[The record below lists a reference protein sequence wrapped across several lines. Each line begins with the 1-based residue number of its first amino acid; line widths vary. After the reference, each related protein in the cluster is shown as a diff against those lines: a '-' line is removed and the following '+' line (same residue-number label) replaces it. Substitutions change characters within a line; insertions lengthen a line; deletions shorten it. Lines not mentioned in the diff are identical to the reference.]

1 MRLKELEIQGF
12 KSFPDKTKIT
22 IGQGIT
28 GVVGPNGSGKSNISD
43 SIRWVL
49 GETSSKQLRGSGKME
64 DVIFGGTQS
73 RGAMG
78 FASVALTIDNSDHG
92 LDMDADEVTIGRR
105 YYRSGESEYSIN
117 GQNVRLKDVYE
128 LLLDTGIGRDGYAI
142 VGQGRIAEIVG
153 AKSAERREIFE
164 EASGIAKYRYRKNEA
179 ERRLEAAEGNLE
191 RLRDILGELEKR
203 VGPLKRD
210 SEKAQQFL
218 ELSERRKSLEVTLWV
233 DAIRRANDTVRDQQ
247 RKFEAAQADYER
259 LSRQLDEFDE
269 KSAALRE
276 EAQQLVLQVEQANAD
291 IRAVTEANAGSESEI
306 AVLKNESEHSR
317 FRIDEATGELERA
330 GQGRQSIE
338 IEAAGHKAA
347 IEKLHG
353 EVAALDARVAELRAE
368 LRALEEK
375 AAASGQRRDVIDA
388 AIARLQDT
396 ATAAKVR
403 AASAQ
408 SAKEAAAQ
416 RLDEA
421 KQQAVELENSAA
433 AAEEEK
439 RRAERRLKDAEEAV
453 TRNDNIKAGLKLKL
467 ESRRRQ
473 QAEAADALQ
482 KADKERSNTSQ
493 RIHILEDLERNMDGY
508 QQSVKAVMRAAAGR
522 RLRGIIGPVAGILT
536 VEKGYET
543 AIETALGFALQN
555 IVVEDQGCARAAIGF
570 LKDERAGRATFLPLD
585 TVQGSRF
592 TGRLTG
598 TAEVAADLVKCD
610 PRYQHI
616 IDNLLGRIIVVED
629 LSEASTV
636 AKNLGYR
643 NRIVTLD
650 GQVINAGGSFTGG
663 STARSVGV
671 FSRKQELDELRT
683 RLVKLEKKRADAEKE
698 LEARKAEVDNLT
710 AQLSGAEAEGMNASS
725 ERLRASLELDRL
737 TAAVA
742 QHEENTRSL
751 AAEIEAQQAAVTQN
765 ETACAEAEAAQGKA
779 EAELNTYNAEL
790 AELGESTGS
799 LTAER
804 ERITN
809 ELSENQMQRLAN
821 EKDIGLHEAALEGL
835 QSRTGEAEA
844 RARELNAAIEAAKAK
859 IEANALKIAEIER
872 TRGENKEKIAAAEET
887 IRTANAARMEKEA
900 AVARLGQ
907 ENRALTDERERM
919 SGEMARLAERRT
931 AAENELNDTNTK
943 LWEEYQLTAGE
954 AKELCVEFESL
965 TELRR
970 SVAEVRGK
978 IRGLGNVNV
987 GAIEEYKEV
996 KERYDFLKAQVTDVE
1011 KAKSELTKMIAELCS
1026 EMEELFTTSFKQ
1038 INTHFQQIFKE
1049 LFGGGHARL
1058 YLSDESNVLESG
1070 IEIEVSPPGKVIK
1083 NLSALS
1089 GGEQALVAISIYFA
1103 ILNVN
1108 PAPFCFLDEIEAAL
1122 DDVNVARYAQYL
1134 RRMTDHTQFIVITHR
1149 RGTMEAADVLYGV
1162 TMQEDGVSKILRLDL
1177 DKVSADLIT

>member
-22 IGQGIT
+22 IGEGIT

-338 IEAAGHKAA
+338 TEAAAHKAA

-508 QQSVKAVMRAAAGR
+508 QQSVKAVMRAAACR

-765 ETACAEAEAAQGKA
+765 ETDCAEAEAAQGKA
-779 EAELNTYNAEL
+779 EAELSTYNAEL

-872 TRGENKEKIAAAEET
+872 IRGENKEKIAAAEET

-954 AKELCVEFESL
+954 AKDLCVEFESL

-1011 KAKSELTKMIAELCS
+1011 KAKSELTRMIAELCS

>member
-22 IGQGIT
+22 IGEGIT

-338 IEAAGHKAA
+338 TEAAGHKAA

-809 ELSENQMQRLAN
+809 ELSKNQMQRLAN

-887 IRTANAARMEKEA
+887 IRTANAARMEREA

-1011 KAKSELTKMIAELCS
+1011 KAKSELTRMIAELCS

>member
-22 IGQGIT
+22 IGEGIT

-338 IEAAGHKAA
+338 TEAAGHKAA

-421 KQQAVELENSAA
+421 KQQAVEQENSAA

-598 TAEVAADLVKCD
+598 TAEV
-610 PRYQHI
+610 
-616 IDNLLGRIIVVED
+616 
-629 LSEASTV
+629 
-636 AKNLGYR
+636 
-643 NRIVTLD
+643 
-650 GQVINAGGSFTGG
+650 QVINAGGSFTGG

-1011 KAKSELTKMIAELCS
+1011 KAKSELTRMIAELCS

>member
-22 IGQGIT
+22 IGEGIT

-338 IEAAGHKAA
+338 TEAAGHKAA

-931 AAENELNDTNTK
+931 AAENELNDTNSK

-1011 KAKSELTKMIAELCS
+1011 KAKSELTRMIAELCS

>member
-22 IGQGIT
+22 IGEGIT

-233 DAIRRANDTVRDQQ
+233 DAIRRANDAVRDQQ

-338 IEAAGHKAA
+338 TEAAGHKAA
-347 IEKLHG
+347 IEKLRG

-421 KQQAVELENSAA
+421 KRQAVELENSAA

-439 RRAERRLKDAEEAV
+439 RRAERRLKEAEEAV

-859 IEANALKIAEIER
+859 IEANALKIAEIEC

-1011 KAKSELTKMIAELCS
+1011 KAKSELTRMIAELCS

>member
-22 IGQGIT
+22 IGEGIT

-247 RKFEAAQADYER
+247 RKFEAAQSDYER

-338 IEAAGHKAA
+338 TEAAGHKAA

-353 EVAALDARVAELRAE
+353 EVAALDARVEELRAE

-592 TGRLTG
+592 TGHLTG

-765 ETACAEAEAAQGKA
+765 ETAYAEAEAAQGKA
-779 EAELNTYNAEL
+779 EAELSTYNAEL

-954 AKELCVEFESL
+954 AKDLCVEFESL

-1011 KAKSELTKMIAELCS
+1011 KAKSELTRMIAELCS

>member
-22 IGQGIT
+22 IGEGIT

-317 FRIDEATGELERA
+317 FRIDEATSELERA

-338 IEAAGHKAA
+338 TEAAGHKAA

-353 EVAALDARVAELRAE
+353 EVAALDARVTELRAE
-368 LRALEEK
+368 LHALEEK

-408 SAKEAAAQ
+408 SAREAAAQ
-416 RLDEA
+416 RLAEA
-421 KQQAVELENSAA
+421 QQQAAELETSAA

-439 RRAERRLKDAEEAV
+439 RRAERRLKDAEDAV

-536 VEKGYET
+536 VEKGYEV

-671 FSRKQELDELRT
+671 FSRKQELDELRA
-683 RLVKLEKKRADAEKE
+683 RLVKLDKKRADAEKE

-742 QHEENTRSL
+742 QHEETTRSL
-751 AAEIEAQQAAVTQN
+751 TAEIEAQQAAVTQN
-765 ETACAEAEAAQGKA
+765 ETACAEAEAARAKA
-779 EAELNTYNAEL
+779 EEELTTYNAEL

-804 ERITN
+804 ERITG

-872 TRGENKEKIAAAEET
+872 TRADNKEKIAAAEEA
-887 IRTANAARMEKEA
+887 IRAANAARMEKEA

-931 AAENELNDTNTK
+931 AAENELNDNNTK
-943 LWEEYQLTAGE
+943 LCEE
-954 AKELCVEFESL
+954 
-965 TELRR
+965 
-970 SVAEVRGK
+970 
-978 IRGLGNVNV
+978 
-987 GAIEEYKEV
+987 
-996 KERYDFLKAQVTDVE
+996 
-1011 KAKSELTKMIAELCS
+1011 
-1026 EMEELFTTSFKQ
+1026 
-1038 INTHFQQIFKE
+1038 
-1049 LFGGGHARL
+1049 
-1058 YLSDESNVLESG
+1058 
-1070 IEIEVSPPGKVIK
+1070 
-1083 NLSALS
+1083 
-1089 GGEQALVAISIYFA
+1089 
-1103 ILNVN
+1103 
-1108 PAPFCFLDEIEAAL
+1108 
-1122 DDVNVARYAQYL
+1122 
-1134 RRMTDHTQFIVITHR
+1134 
-1149 RGTMEAADVLYGV
+1149 
-1162 TMQEDGVSKILRLDL
+1162 
-1177 DKVSADLIT
+1177 

>member
-22 IGQGIT
+22 IGEGIT

-338 IEAAGHKAA
+338 TEAAGHKAA

-421 KQQAVELENSAA
+421 KRQAVELENSAA

-710 AQLSGAEAEGMNASS
+710 AQLSGAEAESMNASS

-751 AAEIEAQQAAVTQN
+751 ATEIEAQQAAVTQN

-1011 KAKSELTKMIAELCS
+1011 KAKSELTRMIAELCS

>member
-22 IGQGIT
+22 IGEGIT

-338 IEAAGHKAA
+338 TEAAGHKAA

-421 KQQAVELENSAA
+421 KQQAVEQENSAA

-629 LSEASTV
+629 LSKASTV

-1011 KAKSELTKMIAELCS
+1011 KAKSELTRMIAELCS

>member
-22 IGQGIT
+22 IGEGIT

-338 IEAAGHKAA
+338 TEAAGHKAA

-616 IDNLLGRIIVVED
+616 IDNLLGRIIVVGD

-765 ETACAEAEAAQGKA
+765 GTACAEAEAAQGKA

-1011 KAKSELTKMIAELCS
+1011 KAKSELTRMIAELCS

>member
-22 IGQGIT
+22 IGEGIT

-338 IEAAGHKAA
+338 TEAAGHKAA

-353 EVAALDARVAELRAE
+353 EVAALDARVEELRAE

-683 RLVKLEKKRADAEKE
+683 RLVKLEKKRSDAEKE

-710 AQLSGAEAEGMNASS
+710 AQLSGAEAESMNASS

-765 ETACAEAEAAQGKA
+765 ETACVEAEAAQGKA
-779 EAELNTYNAEL
+779 EAELSTYNAEL

-872 TRGENKEKIAAAEET
+872 IRGENKEKIAAAEET

-954 AKELCVEFESL
+954 AKDLCVEFESL

-1011 KAKSELTKMIAELCS
+1011 KAKSELTRMIAELCS

>member
-12 KSFPDKTKIT
+12 KSFPDKTTIT
-22 IGQGIT
+22 IGEGIT

-338 IEAAGHKAA
+338 TEAAGHKAA

-765 ETACAEAEAAQGKA
+765 GTACAEAEAAQGKA

-1011 KAKSELTKMIAELCS
+1011 KAKSELTRMIAELCS

>member
-22 IGQGIT
+22 IGEGIT

-338 IEAAGHKAA
+338 TEAAGHKAA

-421 KQQAVELENSAA
+421 KQQAVELENSSA

-1011 KAKSELTKMIAELCS
+1011 KAKSELTRMIAELCS

-1134 RRMTDHTQFIVITHR
+1134 RRMTDQTQFIVITHR

>member
-22 IGQGIT
+22 IGEGIT

-247 RKFEAAQADYER
+247 RKFEAAQSDYER

-338 IEAAGHKAA
+338 TEAAGHKAA

-453 TRNDNIKAGLKLKL
+453 TRHDNIKAGLKLKL

-779 EAELNTYNAEL
+779 EAELSTYNAEL

-1011 KAKSELTKMIAELCS
+1011 KAKSELTRMIAELCS

>member
-22 IGQGIT
+22 IGEGIT

-338 IEAAGHKAA
+338 TEAAGHKAT

-954 AKELCVEFESL
+954 AKEFCVEFEPL

-1011 KAKSELTKMIAELCS
+1011 KAKSELTRMIAELCS

>member
-22 IGQGIT
+22 IGEGIT

-338 IEAAGHKAA
+338 TEAAAHKAA

-779 EAELNTYNAEL
+779 EAELSTYNAEL

-872 TRGENKEKIAAAEET
+872 IRGENKEKIAAAEET

-931 AAENELNDTNTK
+931 AAETELNDTNSK
-943 LWEEYQLTAGE
+943 LWEEYQLTEGE
-954 AKELCVEFESL
+954 ARSHCVPFESL

-970 SVAEVRGK
+970 SVAEVRSK

-987 GAIEEYKEV
+987 GAIDEYKEV

-1011 KAKSELTKMIAELCS
+1011 KAKAELTKMIAELCS
-1026 EMEELFTTSFKQ
+1026 EMQELFTASFKQ
-1038 INTHFQQIFKE
+1038 INTNFQQIFKE

-1058 YLSDESNVLESG
+1058 YLSDEANVLESG

>member
-22 IGQGIT
+22 IGEGIT

-247 RKFEAAQADYER
+247 RKFEAAQSDYER

-338 IEAAGHKAA
+338 TEAAGHKAA

-353 EVAALDARVAELRAE
+353 EVAALDARVEELRAE

-408 SAKEAAAQ
+408 SAKEAAAR

-779 EAELNTYNAEL
+779 EAELSTYNAEL

-872 TRGENKEKIAAAEET
+872 IRGENKEKIAAAEET

-954 AKELCVEFESL
+954 AKDLCVEFESL

-1011 KAKSELTKMIAELCS
+1011 KAKSELTRMIAELCS

>member
-22 IGQGIT
+22 IGEGIT

-338 IEAAGHKAA
+338 TEAAGHKAA

-421 KQQAVELENSAA
+421 EQQAVELENSAA

-1011 KAKSELTKMIAELCS
+1011 KAKSELTRMIAELCS

-1038 INTHFQQIFKE
+1038 INIHFQQIFKE

>member
-22 IGQGIT
+22 IGEGIT

-338 IEAAGHKAA
+338 TEAAGHKAA

-751 AAEIEAQQAAVTQN
+751 ATEIEAQQAAVTQN

-954 AKELCVEFESL
+954 AKDLCVEFESL

-1011 KAKSELTKMIAELCS
+1011 KAKSELTRMIAELCS

>member
-22 IGQGIT
+22 IGEGIT

-247 RKFEAAQADYER
+247 RKFEAAQGR
-259 LSRQLDEFDE
+259 LRTPEPPAGRVRR

-338 IEAAGHKAA
+338 TEAAGHKAA

-353 EVAALDARVAELRAE
+353 EVAALRRPRGRTARRTPCVWKNKLPPA
-368 LRALEEK
+368 
-375 AAASGQRRDVIDA
+375 V
-388 AIARLQDT
+388 
-396 ATAAKVR
+396 
-403 AASAQ
+403 SAGTLSTPLLLACRTPPLPRKCVPPRPNRQ
-408 SAKEAAAQ
+408 KKPPPSVWMK
-416 RLDEA
+416 R
-421 KQQAVELENSAA
+421 KQQAVELERLRRRCRG
-433 AAEEEK
+433 EK

-482 KADKERSNTSQ
+482 KAEQ
-493 RIHILEDLERNMDGY
+493 RTGPTPPSASTFWKDLERNMDGY
-508 QQSVKAVMRAAAGR
+508 QQSVKAVMQCRCGPPSARASS
-522 RLRGIIGPVAGILT
+522 GPVAGILT
-536 VEKGYET
+536 VETGYEA

-555 IVVEDQGCARAAIGF
+555 IVVED
-570 LKDERAGRATFLPLD
+570 E
-585 TVQGSRF
+585 
-592 TGRLTG
+592 
-598 TAEVAADLVKCD
+598 
-610 PRYQHI
+610 
-616 IDNLLGRIIVVED
+616 
-629 LSEASTV
+629 
-636 AKNLGYR
+636 
-643 NRIVTLD
+643 
-650 GQVINAGGSFTGG
+650 
-663 STARSVGV
+663 
-671 FSRKQELDELRT
+671 
-683 RLVKLEKKRADAEKE
+683 
-698 LEARKAEVDNLT
+698 
-710 AQLSGAEAEGMNASS
+710 
-725 ERLRASLELDRL
+725 
-737 TAAVA
+737 TAAP
-742 QHEENTRSL
+742 S
-751 AAEIEAQQAAVTQN
+751 
-765 ETACAEAEAAQGKA
+765 
-779 EAELNTYNAEL
+779 
-790 AELGESTGS
+790 
-799 LTAER
+799 
-804 ERITN
+804 
-809 ELSENQMQRLAN
+809 
-821 EKDIGLHEAALEGL
+821 
-835 QSRTGEAEA
+835 
-844 RARELNAAIEAAKAK
+844 
-859 IEANALKIAEIER
+859 
-872 TRGENKEKIAAAEET
+872 
-887 IRTANAARMEKEA
+887 
-900 AVARLGQ
+900 
-907 ENRALTDERERM
+907 
-919 SGEMARLAERRT
+919 
-931 AAENELNDTNTK
+931 
-943 LWEEYQLTAGE
+943 AGH
-954 AKELCVEFESL
+954 
-965 TELRR
+965 R
-970 SVAEVRGK
+970 
-978 IRGLGNVNV
+978 
-987 GAIEEYKEV
+987 
-996 KERYDFLKAQVTDVE
+996 
-1011 KAKSELTKMIAELCS
+1011 
-1026 EMEELFTTSFKQ
+1026 
-1038 INTHFQQIFKE
+1038 
-1049 LFGGGHARL
+1049 
-1058 YLSDESNVLESG
+1058 
-1070 IEIEVSPPGKVIK
+1070 
-1083 NLSALS
+1083 
-1089 GGEQALVAISIYFA
+1089 
-1103 ILNVN
+1103 
-1108 PAPFCFLDEIEAAL
+1108 PF
-1122 DDVNVARYAQYL
+1122 
-1134 RRMTDHTQFIVITHR
+1134 
-1149 RGTMEAADVLYGV
+1149 
-1162 TMQEDGVSKILRLDL
+1162 
-1177 DKVSADLIT
+1177 

>member
-22 IGQGIT
+22 IGEGIT

-247 RKFEAAQADYER
+247 RKFEAAQSDYER

-338 IEAAGHKAA
+338 TEAAGHKAA

-408 SAKEAAAQ
+408 SAKEAAAR

-779 EAELNTYNAEL
+779 EAELSTYNAEL

-872 TRGENKEKIAAAEET
+872 IRGENKGKIAAAEET

-954 AKELCVEFESL
+954 AKDLCVEFESL

-1011 KAKSELTKMIAELCS
+1011 KAKSELTRMIAELCS

>member
-22 IGQGIT
+22 IGEGIT

-338 IEAAGHKAA
+338 TEAAGHKAA

-353 EVAALDARVAELRAE
+353 EVAALDTRVAELRAE

-421 KQQAVELENSAA
+421 KQQAAELENSAA

-872 TRGENKEKIAAAEET
+872 TRGENKEKIADAEET

-1011 KAKSELTKMIAELCS
+1011 KAKSELTRMIAELCS

>member
-22 IGQGIT
+22 IGEGIT

-247 RKFEAAQADYER
+247 RKFEAAQSDYER

-338 IEAAGHKAA
+338 TEAAGHKAA

-353 EVAALDARVAELRAE
+353 EVAALDARVAELRAD

-954 AKELCVEFESL
+954 AKDLCVEFESL

-1011 KAKSELTKMIAELCS
+1011 KAKSELTRMIAELCS

>member
-22 IGQGIT
+22 IGEGIT

-338 IEAAGHKAA
+338 TEAAGHKAA

-353 EVAALDARVAELRAE
+353 EVAALDARVAELRTE

-765 ETACAEAEAAQGKA
+765 ETACAEAKAAQGKA

-1011 KAKSELTKMIAELCS
+1011 KAKSELTRMIAELCS

>member
-22 IGQGIT
+22 IGEGIT

-330 GQGRQSIE
+330 GQGRQSNE
-338 IEAAGHKAA
+338 TEAAGHKAA

-1011 KAKSELTKMIAELCS
+1011 KAKSELTRMIAELCS